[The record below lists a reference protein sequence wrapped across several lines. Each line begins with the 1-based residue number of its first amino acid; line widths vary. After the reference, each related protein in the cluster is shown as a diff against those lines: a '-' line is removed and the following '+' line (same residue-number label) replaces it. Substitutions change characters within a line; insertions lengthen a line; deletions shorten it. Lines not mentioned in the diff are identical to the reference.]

1 MRFTRLFL
9 ILGIFYF
16 FPIFSQAPE
25 IGEASYYSDK
35 FAGSKTASGEKYDPK
50 KFTAAH
56 RTYPFHTIL
65 KVTNLANGKFV
76 YVRVNDKGPHKKTR
90 IIDISRIAAEKIDLI
105 QMGVA
110 KVKVEYVKEGVAG
123 KDPEQ
128 IEVAKKDLPIKKEIP
143 SKKED
148 DFSLED
154 DDLEDEEE
162 DELEPELTPP
172 TKKDIPET
180 KTIPTKK
187 LEPLTKK
194 TILSKT
200 TPYYD
205 YEGKPQ
211 NPTGIGL
218 QLGAFRNESFAK
230 KTATRLMLQ
239 GFSKVVIE
247 PYEEVKPTL
256 YRVILWGFETEEDA
270 LNTGKK
276 LEPLGYTV
284 YFIYKFP

>member
-1 MRFTRLFL
+1 MKLFKL
-9 ILGIFYF
+9 FIVLEI
-16 FPIFSQAPE
+16 ISLSSLFSQAPE
-25 IGEASYYSDK
+25 IGEASYYADK
-35 FAGSKTASGEKYDPK
+35 FTGAKTASGEKYDPK

-56 RTYPFHTIL
+56 RTYPFHSIL

-90 IIDISRIAAEKIDLI
+90 IIDLSRAAAEKIDLI

-110 KVKVEYVKEGVAG
+110 KVKVEFVKEGIAG

-128 IEVAKKDLPIKKEIP
+128 VEVTKKEVP
-143 SKKED
+143 SKKEEES
-148 DFSLED
+148 FSLED

-162 DELEPELTPP
+162 EELEPELTPP

-180 KTIPTKK
+180 KPIPTKK
-187 LEPLTKK
+187 LEPPTKK
-194 TILSKT
+194 TILSKI

-230 KTATRLMLQ
+230 KAATRLMLQ

-256 YRVILWGFETEEDA
+256 YRVILWGFATEEDA
-270 LNTGKK
+270 LNAGKK
-276 LEPLGYTV
+276 LEPLGYTI
-284 YFIYKFP
+284 YFIYRFP